1 MNYLSKF
8 KEGNSL
14 ALLAGLFLV
23 LILVVIFAPF
33 AIIWSLNTLF
43 VALAI
48 PYSFWSWLAVVVLNI
63 FMVIKVRAT
72 N

>member
-8 KEGNSL
+8 KEGTSL
-14 ALLAGLFLV
+14 ALLAGLFV
-23 LILVVIFAPF
+23 AMILVIIFAPF

-48 PYSFWSWLAVVVLNI
+48 PYSFWSWLAVVVLN
-63 FMVIKVRAT
+63 FTWASKLVLAK
-72 N
+72 

>member
-1 MNYLSKF
+1 MNHLSKF
-8 KEGNSL
+8 KEGTSL

-23 LILVVIFAPF
+23 LLLVIIFAPF

>member
-8 KEGNSL
+8 KEGASL
-14 ALLAGLFLV
+14 ALLAGLFV
-23 LILVVIFAPF
+23 VMILLVIFAPF

>member
-1 MNYLSKF
+1 
-8 KEGNSL
+8 
-14 ALLAGLFLV
+14 
-23 LILVVIFAPF
+23 
-33 AIIWSLNTLF
+33 LNTLF

>member
-8 KEGNSL
+8 KEGTSL
-14 ALLAGLFLV
+14 ALLAAFFLV
-23 LILVVIFAPF
+23 LLLVLIFAPF

-43 VALAI
+43 VSLAI

>member
-1 MNYLSKF
+1 VNYLSKF
-8 KEGNSL
+8 KEGTSL

>member
-8 KEGNSL
+8 KEGTSL
-14 ALLAGLFLV
+14 ALLAGLFV
-23 LILVVIFAPF
+23 AMILLVIFAPF

-48 PYSFWSWLAVVVLNI
+48 PYSFWSWLAVIVLNLTWARKPL
-63 FMVIKVRAT
+63 FNK
-72 N
+72 

>member
-8 KEGNSL
+8 KEGTSL
-14 ALLAGLFLV
+14 ALLAGLFV
-23 LILVVIFAPF
+23 VMILVIIFAPF

-48 PYSFWSWLAVVVLNI
+48 PYSFWSWLAVVVLNLTWASKPS
-63 FMVIKVRAT
+63 FNK
-72 N
+72 

>member
-1 MNYLSKF
+1 MNYLGKF
-8 KEGNSL
+8 KEGTSL

-23 LILVVIFAPF
+23 LLLVIIFAPF

>member
-8 KEGNSL
+8 KEGTSL

-23 LILVVIFAPF
+23 LLLVIIFAPF

>member
-8 KEGNSL
+8 KEGTSL
-14 ALLAGLFLV
+14 ALLAGLFV
-23 LILVVIFAPF
+23 VMILLVIFAPF

>member
-8 KEGNSL
+8 KEGTSL
-14 ALLAGLFLV
+14 AMLAGLFV
-23 LILVVIFAPF
+23 VMTLVVIFAPF

-63 FMVIKVRAT
+63 FMVIKVPAT